1 MGTVGDRR
9 AAVVWANTIT
19 PEPVVWAWREDGA
32 GRIPAGSLSVAA
44 GREGTGKSS
53 FGIWLAAQITRGT
66 LPGSF
71 EGTPRTVLYVAV
83 EDSWKHTLVPR
94 LMAANADLG
103 KVGQFG
109 VRTITD
115 EETELAL
122 PHDNALLEQA
132 IAEHDCALV
141 VIDPLMSTIGAG
153 IDTHRERDTRT
164 ALDPLARIA
173 DRTGSVLLGIAHFNK
188 GGGTDAASLITG
200 SGAFKNVPRSVFGFA
215 RDHSDEAGGR
225 VFSQVKN
232 SLGRDDLPSLRY
244 VIDSAE
250 IQTPTGPAST
260 GRFVFT
266 GHSDMTVADILGGSG
281 ELGEARDAA
290 SFIGSYLT
298 EHGGQAPAREVL
310 AAGVEAGYGGSTL
323 KNARKK
329 VADTAKSGFGKDQV
343 NVWVLRP
350 QAPIGTAGT
359 TVQKPVPMVSMQD
372 TTVPMPPS
380 QTPAPAPEADISVP
394 AQPVSLFASKHNW
407 AGGKAPVSGRNCVS
421 CDTPVPAGH
430 VRCQDCY
437 RQRQHPA

>member
-1 MGTVGDRR
+1 MGIVGDRR
-9 AAVVWANTIT
+9 AAVIWADTIT

-66 LPGSF
+66 LPGSW
-71 EGTPRTVLYVAV
+71 EGTARTVLYVAV

-94 LMAANADLG
+94 LMAANADLS

-109 VRTITD
+109 VTTIADD
-115 EETELAL
+115 EAVLSL
-122 PHDNALLEQA
+122 PHDNALLEQT
-132 IAEHDCALV
+132 ITEHDCALV
-141 VIDPLMSTIGAG
+141 VIDPLMSAIGAG

-173 DRTGSVLLGIAHFNK
+173 DRTGAVLLGIAHFNK
-188 GGGTDAASLITG
+188 GNGTDAASLITG

-215 RDHSDEAGGR
+215 RDDSDETGGR

-244 VIDSAE
+244 VIDSAD
-250 IQTPTGPAST
+250 ITTPSGPTST
-260 GRFVFT
+260 GRFRFT
-266 GHSDMTVADILGGSG
+266 GPSDLTVGEILRGSG
-281 ELGEARDAA
+281 ELAEARDAA
-290 SFIGSYLT
+290 SFITAYLI
-298 EHGGQAPAREVL
+298 ENGGQAPAREVI
-310 AAGVEAGYGGSTL
+310 AAGIEAGYSASTL

-329 VADTAKSGFGKDQV
+329 VANTVKSGFGSKQV
-343 NVWVLRP
+343 NMWVLYP
-350 QAPIGTAGT
+350 HLSIDTAGT

-380 QTPAPAPEADISVP
+380 QTPAPTPETATIASTRPVQLVADEP
-394 AQPVSLFASKHNW
+394 NQARD
-407 AGGKAPVSGRNCVS
+407 KAVSGRSCVS
-421 CDTPVPAGH
+421 CDTPVPAGY

-437 RQRQHPA
+437 QRRQRPA

>member
-9 AAVVWANTIT
+9 AAVVWADTIT
-19 PEPVVWAWREDGA
+19 PEAVVWAWSEDGA
-32 GRIPAGSLSVAA
+32 GRIPAGTLSVAA

-53 FGIWLAAQITRGT
+53 FGIWLAAQITCGT

-132 IAEHDCALV
+132 ICEHECALV

-153 IDTHRERDTRT
+153 IDTHRERETRT
-164 ALDPLARIA
+164 VLDPLTRIA
-173 DRTGSVLLGIAHFNK
+173 ERTGAVLLGIAHFNK
-188 GGGTDAASLITG
+188 GGSTDAASLITG

-244 VIDSAE
+244 VIDSTD
-250 IQTPTGPAST
+250 IQTPTGPTST
-260 GRFVFT
+260 GRFRFT
-266 GHSDMTVADILGGSG
+266 GTSDTSVGEILRAGG

-290 SFIGSYLT
+290 SFITAYLI
-298 EHGGQAPAREVL
+298 ENSGQAPAREVL
-310 AAGVEAGYGGSTL
+310 AAGIEAGYSASTL

-329 VADTAKSGFGKDQV
+329 VASTVKSGFGSKQV
-343 NVWVLRP
+343 NMWVLYP
-350 QAPIGTAGT
+350 HLSIGTAGT

-372 TTVPMPPS
+372 TTVPMSPS

-394 AQPVSLFASKHNW
+394 EQPVSLFAGKYNW

-421 CDTPVPAGH
+421 CDTPVPAGY

-437 RQRQHPA
+437 RQRQHSA